1 MMSPARLC
9 GSAAFHR
16 VLLAGTSVMV
26 LTAMQPAMAQT
37 TTISSAI
44 TATQTIASGTSLSIT
59 STGSIATTAS
69 DGVSIPSNV
78 SIGSIWNDGAITVP
92 SGNNGIYGLNNNTIT
107 GITNTGTISGG
118 VRGIRWD
125 GGRVGTISNGAT
137 GLIQASSYALLLR
150 ANVAVTS
157 ISNAGTINSNTG
169 YALYLET
176 AGSSVDTITNSG
188 TISGGSGLYTAGGT
202 VGTLTNSGLIRG
214 TATGGTDAAVYF
226 NASVGAVNFTNTGTI
241 VGAIRD
247 QRTSGLT
254 ITGGSGSTFGTL
266 MGTTSSTASTI
277 VSQGGVTFA
286 GNTYLADNVTS
297 QAGAGTVT
305 NTGVLMTGRATQ
317 ITGAYSQ
324 SGAAQL
330 VVLVTSGAAYGALT
344 VSSGATLT
352 NGTIVMQA
360 APSGTLTAGDYTIV
374 SGSVTGTDYTGV
386 SVTAT
391 GFTATTATTIVGS
404 TNRLVV
410 TLAAVVTPPPPPPPP
425 PPPSPPPPPPATT
438 TVDTSQ
444 PYFTFADPA
453 GSGQTVTFNGGTL
466 QVAQNTTTGQDLVVL
481 ATGGVIDTS
490 RNQLVLSGNVTNAGT
505 LQIIGG
511 GEVVS
516 TGTITGGTTTVT
528 NTQLRLNGTLNGALQ
543 IGSNATLRGVGTVNG
558 LATIAGRLAPG
569 NSPGT
574 LTFTKPVTLT
584 DTAVLSIDIDGKGT
598 GAGAGNYSRV
608 IVSGAPITVA
618 GALRPVLRGITG
630 AASNSFTPALGDR
643 FNIIHADGGVT
654 GAFSTLDQPA
664 SGMAAGTRFDVLY
677 RSSDLD
683 LVVTPA
689 AYGDLAALGLGQTSN
704 QRAAGRA
711 LDARRPAAAEIV
723 QAGSVFGALYGLS
736 PQQIGPALDQV
747 AGAVHGESLL
757 AGMAV
762 QRHFSAILDDRLST
776 LRNGQVGDLQ
786 QASRAGLGGVQYA
799 SNGERLPASSALAAQ
814 DRPVSGVRAWGQ
826 VFGLIGEQDSDG
838 NASEAHNRVGG
849 AVAGSDVTLEDG
861 TVLGA
866 ALGFGH
872 SELRTKAAS
881 QAELDVVN
889 LSLYASA
896 SFGSAFVDGQANG
909 GWTQTQ
915 SRRRIEFG
923 GLDRTATDTSDGW
936 NGGAAI
942 RAGFVQQAAA
952 YSVEPSIGLRY
963 DHIDRD
969 AVGEAGGGDLALRA
983 SATDIDALRSTA
995 MVRIQREMTVGTATV
1010 APRLRLGWAHE
1021 LGDRYAVST
1030 NSFQSGG
1037 AAFLVQSNRLD
1048 RDRLLAGFDV
1058 SATVSDKV
1066 RFYVDYGLELGE
1078 NSSSNA
1084 LTAGLRYTW

>member
-1 MMSPARLC
+1 M
-9 GSAAFHR
+9 
-16 VLLAGTSVMV
+16 
-26 LTAMQPAMAQT
+26 
-37 TTISSAI
+37 
-44 TATQTIASGTSLSIT
+44 
-59 STGSIATTAS
+59 
-69 DGVSIPSNV
+69 
-78 SIGSIWNDGAITVP
+78 SIGSIWNDGAITVG
-92 SGNNGIYGLNNNTIT
+92 SSNNGLYGLNNNTIT

-118 VRGIRWD
+118 VRGVRLD
-125 GGRVGTISNGAT
+125 GAHVGTISNSDT
-137 GLIQASSYALLLR
+137 GTIQGSSYAMLLR
-150 ANVAVTS
+150 ANTTVTS
-157 ISNAGTINSNTG
+157 VSNAGLIFSSGG

-176 AGSSVDTITNSG
+176 AGSSVGTLTNSG
-188 TISGGSGLYTAGGT
+188 TITGGNGVYLAGGT

-214 TATGGTDAAVYF
+214 TATGGTDAAVYI
-226 NASVGAVNFTNTGTI
+226 NASAGAINFINTGTI
-241 VGAIRD
+241 VGAIRS
-247 QRTSGLT
+247 QRTGGLT
-254 ITGGSGSTFGTL
+254 ITGGSGSTYGTL
-266 MGTTSSTASTI
+266 MGTTSSTPSTI
-277 VSQGGVTFA
+277 VSLGGVTFA
-286 GNTYLADNVTS
+286 GNTYLADNVTA

-305 NTGVLMTGRATQ
+305 NTGVLMTQRATQ
-317 ITGAYSQ
+317 VTGSYSQ

-330 VVLVTSGAAYGALT
+330 VVLVTSGAAYGSLT
-344 VSSGATLT
+344 ASSGVTLT

-360 APSGTLTAGDYTIV
+360 APAGTITAGTYTIV

-404 TNRLVV
+404 TNKLVV
-410 TLAAVVTPPPPPPPP
+410 TLATVV
-425 PPPSPPPPPPATT
+425 SPPPPPPATN
-438 TVDTSQ
+438 TVDNSQ
-444 PYFTFADPA
+444 PYFTFADSA
-453 GSGQTVTFNGGTL
+453 GSGQTVTFSGGTL
-466 QVAQNTTTGQDLVVL
+466 QVAQNTTTGQDFVVL
-481 ATGGVIDTS
+481 ATGGVIDTNRS
-490 RNQLVLSGNVTNAGT
+490 QLVLSGNVTNAGT
-505 LQIIGG
+505 LQITGG
-511 GEVVS
+511 GQVVS
-516 TGTITGGTTTVT
+516 SGVITGGTITVA
-528 NTQLRLNGTLNGALQ
+528 NTQLSLNGTLNGALR
-543 IGSNATLRGVGTVNG
+543 IGSDATLRGVGTVNG
-558 LATIAGRLAPG
+558 PAAIAGTLAPG

-574 LTFTKPVTLT
+574 LIFTNPVDLT
-584 DTAVLSIDIDGKGT
+584 DTAVLSIDIDGMGT

-608 IVSGAPITVA
+608 IVRGAPITVA
-618 GALRPVLRGITG
+618 GTLRPVLRGITG

-664 SGMAAGTRFDVLY
+664 SGMAGGTRFDVLY

-711 LDARRPAAAEIV
+711 LDARRPAAVEIV
-723 QAGSVFGALYGLS
+723 QAGSSFGALYGLS

-757 AGMAV
+757 AGMSV
-762 QRHFSAILDDRLST
+762 QRQFSAILDDRLST
-776 LRNGQVGDLQ
+776 LRNGRVGDLQ

-814 DRPVSGVRAWGQ
+814 DRPVSSVRAWGQ
-826 VFGLIGEQDSDG
+826 VFGRIDEQDDDG
-838 NASEAHNRVGG
+838 NASEAHNRLGG
-849 AVAGSDVTLEDG
+849 AVAGADVALDG
-861 TVLGA
+861 GAVLGA

-881 QAELDVVN
+881 QAQLDVVN

-896 SFGSAFVDGQANG
+896 RFGSAFIDGQANG

-936 NGGAAI
+936 NGGASI
-942 RAGFVQQAAA
+942 RTGFVHQAAT

-963 DHIDRD
+963 DHIDRN
-969 AVGEAGGGDLALRA
+969 AVGESGGEDLALRA
-983 SATDIDALRSTA
+983 TATDIDALRSTA
-995 MVRIQREMTVGTATV
+995 MVRIQREMMIGTTTV

-1021 LGDRYAVST
+1021 LGDRHAVST

-1048 RDRLLAGFDV
+1048 RNRLLTGFDV
-1058 SATVSDKV
+1058 SATVSDKL
-1066 RFYVDYGLELGE
+1066 RFYVDYGFELGE
-1078 NSSSNA
+1078 NIQSNTLA
-1084 LTAGLRYTW
+1084 AGLRYTW